1 MKLVFLDTETT
12 GLPEDFAAGE
22 LGPEITEY
30 AIADWEDGVTS
41 NVVHKYVYPGNPR
54 EVTPG
59 GFKLSFEPGL
69 WDSRRA
75 IRWNA
80 SDCRMMQER
89 LGNGALLAGSNPA
102 FDMARIAEECQRSSR
117 PVPDWSH
124 RKLDLNSLGYPL
136 WAEGKIEKTSLV
148 VLASYF
154 GIEHDAHTS
163 LGDMLASIKVWE
175 ALYDLYCFRPRV
187 MREALV
193 EIADQAAT
201 DADTQLEEYARN
213 ASEGIE
219 A

>member
-12 GLPEDFAAGE
+12 GLPEDFATDE
-22 LGPEITEY
+22 IGPEITEY

-59 GFKLSFEPGL
+59 GFKLSFEPAL
-69 WDSRRA
+69 WRERRA

-80 SDCRMMQER
+80 SDDRCMHER
-89 LGNGALLAGSNPA
+89 LGNGMLLAGSNPA
-102 FDMARIAEECQRSSR
+102 FDMARIADECLRNGAT
-117 PVPDWSH
+117 VPGWSH

-136 WAEGKIEKTSLV
+136 WAEGKIAKTSLV
-148 VLASYF
+148 ALAEFF
-154 GIEHDAHTS
+154 GITHEAHTS

-187 MREALV
+187 MREALI
-193 EIADQAAT
+193 EIADQAEK
-201 DADTQLEEYARN
+201 DGDGQLHEYASN

-219 A
+219 S